1 LFWYVQS
8 GVDISEISRDTKNM
22 TKKQRLEMLA
32 SELPELLSLTQDM
45 SSSSERILVELVE
58 LRAFLE
64 KSEYGSIPV
73 EGLFMQFL
81 GSKITLHHSYSTNV
95 LFAMFLRAEGKNIRV
110 HPIMKQLLEHQYAM
124 RSMEKM
130 TKYYEKEYQ
139 SLHTLMMDSKQQ
151 KKMTIGIINGEILNR
166 RRQVKSKSASAASN
180 DGGDSSGEDS
190 DNISIN
196 GNDDDDDESS
206 SELGDDS
213 ATLMEEDSAFNN
225 IYGEDDTKK
234 KVRTGG
240 KRTADPVDVDFG
252 EFDDRDDILGLSS
265 GTSAKPDLKR
275 ALQGFAQAQRSK
287 AAHGLDDQLGAL
299 GKQEKKQIK
308 DASSSDDSSQ
318 SGDEQSDED
327 AEPGEGPPR
336 EDAVEALRAFLR
348 GTEPSSKRVRRRAPD
363 ESMDTGV
370 DNSGDAAEEDGDGAE
385 LYEAFVGAKQR
396 YMAKKKL
403 HYTPAPR
410 YGGVEQTVEDGA
422 KRGASYEIMKNKG
435 LTPHRKKANRNPRVK
450 KRQMY
455 AKAVIA
461 RKGQVREVVAPASAS
476 YGGETTGIKA
486 NLSKGRKIN
495 T

>member
-1 LFWYVQS
+1 
-8 GVDISEISRDTKNM
+8 M

-45 SSSSERILVELVE
+45 SSSNERILVELVE

-110 HPIMKQLLEHQYAM
+110 HPIMKQLLEHKYAM

-130 TKYYEKEYQ
+130 TQYYEKEFQ

-151 KKMTIGIINGEILNR
+151 KNMTIESINDKILNR
-166 RRQVKSKSASAASN
+166 RRLGESKSAPAASN

-196 GNDDDDDESS
+196 GNDEDDESS
-206 SELGDDS
+206 SEHGDDS
-213 ATLMEEDSAFNN
+213 DMLMEEDSAFNH

-234 KVRTGG
+234 RVKTGG
-240 KRTADPVDVDFG
+240 KRTADPVEVDFG
-252 EFDDRDDILGLSS
+252 EYDDRDDKLGLSS

-308 DASSSDDSSQ
+308 DASSSDDSSE
-318 SGDEQSDED
+318 SGDERSDED
-327 AEPGEGPPR
+327 AEAGEGPPP

-348 GTEPSSKRVRRRAPD
+348 GTEPSSKRVRRKAPD

-370 DNSGDAAEEDGDGAE
+370 ENSGDATEEDGDGAE

-410 YGGVEQTVEDGA
+410 YGGIEQTVEDGA